1 MVAKVKDSDKDAEPM
16 AKTDVGEPDEQTE
29 VALTG
34 DGQADTRIHW
44 DDSDMTENYANVAT
58 VIATQEE
65 FSILFGVQKGLR
77 PDPRGMTVQV
87 SNRIMVN
94 PFLAKRLLA
103 VLTRTLDEY
112 ERRFGAV
119 GGQD

>member
-1 MVAKVKDSDKDAEPM
+1 MDAKVNDGKKE
-16 AKTDVGEPDEQTE
+16 AKTELGEPNDQTE

-34 DGQADTRIHW
+34 DGQAETRIHW
-44 DDSDMTENYANVAT
+44 DDSNMTENYANVAT

-77 PDPRGMTVQV
+77 PDPKGMTVEV

-94 PFLAKRLLA
+94 PFLAKRLHA
-103 VLTRTLDEY
+103 ILTRTLDEY
-112 ERRFGAV
+112 GQRFGAI